1 MDIKDV
7 NTSAFTFDPKQK
19 DFVEKIESASEYF
32 KAELPKGV
40 NRKRYFTYL
49 CLLYDPQSEF
59 RKTISV
65 LPQRKVMCALTA
77 GFELKPPDNKFSEEV
92 EKVLV
97 GEDLNAAR
105 MASEFC
111 LIVQGMDMALYT
123 FYARVFVELV
133 AVSHSKGEK
142 IKDIV
147 TVISKVKQETESL
160 EKKIL
165 GEENSLQLRKALYLS
180 SKSISL
186 NLQMEDIVERIAKGD
201 DLSEFSPYGNYK
213 PEKIRYA
220 GEPQNE

>member
-1 MDIKDV
+1 MLQDV
-7 NTSAFTFDPKQK
+7 DTSSFSFDPKQK
-19 DFVEKIESASEYF
+19 NFVEKLESSSEYF

-40 NRKRYFTYL
+40 NKKKYFTYL
-49 CLLYDPQSEF
+49 SLLYEPKSEL
-59 RKTISV
+59 RRTISV

-92 EKVLV
+92 ENVLI
-97 GEDLNAAR
+97 GADMNAAR
-105 MASEFC
+105 MASEYC

-133 AVSHSKGEK
+133 AISHDKSRV
-142 IKDIV
+142 KDVVNI
-147 TVISKVKQETESL
+147 ISKVKKETESL
-160 EKKIL
+160 ETKIL
-165 GEENSLQLRKALYLS
+165 GEENSPQLRKALYLS

-201 DLSEFSPYGNYK
+201 DLAEFSPYGNYK